1 MPRCVLAIRKDSIVG
16 KMCEHAS
23 NRWVQTMGVTAATPA
38 QRHQWPKRRDVQ
50 ISLLERKW
58 RSVVTAG
65 DGRAGKNGK
74 CLGGM
79 AANGRARVKRRDSSE
94 WPHEKRP
101 RRDGSARIQ
110 R

>member
-1 MPRCVLAIRKDSIVG
+1 MPRCVLAIREDSIVG

-58 RSVVTAG
+58 RSVATAG
-65 DGRAGKNGK
+65 DGRSGKKMGSA
-74 CLGGM
+74 L
-79 AANGRARVKRRDSSE
+79 V
-94 WPHEKRP
+94 
-101 RRDGSARIQ
+101 DGS
-110 R
+110 